1 MGHRAMKGSMDVN
14 IDGACDEAMDQ
25 ETIERAMNMQAID
38 QRGINGTLNL
48 CKQWIRKQWKDRW
61 IGSKRW
67 IRKQAMNQGTIE

>member
-25 ETIERAMNMQAID
+25 ETIERAMNVQAID
-38 QRGINGTLNL
+38 QRAINGMLDI
-48 CKQWIRKQWKDRW
+48 CKQWIRKLSKDRW

-67 IRKQAMNQGTIE
+67 IREQ

>member
-25 ETIERAMNMQAID
+25 EAIERAMNMQAID

-48 CKQWIRKQWKDRW
+48 CK
-61 IGSKRW
+61 
-67 IRKQAMNQGTIE
+67 

>member
-14 IDGACDEAMDQ
+14 IDGAFDEAMDQ

-48 CKQWIRKQWKDRW
+48 CMQWIRKQWKDR
-61 IGSKRW
+61 
-67 IRKQAMNQGTIE
+67 